1 MANARSGK
9 KNGQSGEADLQNVA
23 RKLLELYASLEAE
36 RAEAEK
42 TEEQELT
49 SRVSLRMREQ

>member
-1 MANARSGK
+1 
-9 KNGQSGEADLQNVA
+9 
-23 RKLLELYASLEAE
+23 LLELYASLEAE